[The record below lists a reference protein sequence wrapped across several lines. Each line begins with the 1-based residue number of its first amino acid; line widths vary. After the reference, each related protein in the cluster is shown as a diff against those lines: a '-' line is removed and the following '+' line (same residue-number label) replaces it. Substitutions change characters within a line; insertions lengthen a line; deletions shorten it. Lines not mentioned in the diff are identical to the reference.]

1 MTDGADTGTT
11 VSSCLTGAVMRKGEP
26 MRYVHNNKCDGG
38 HAFEEVDRKTY
49 CLGRV
54 DAAFE
59 DKVFVDECK
68 KCPRLLDNNED
79 KIYEYIKRMERR
91 AANDK

>member
-1 MTDGADTGTT
+1 M
-11 VSSCLTGAVMRKGEP
+11 
-26 MRYVHNNKCDGG
+26 
-38 HAFEEVDRKTY
+38 EVNSKIY

-79 KIYEYIKRMERR
+79 EISDYIKRKKRKT
-91 AANDK
+91 DG

>member
-1 MTDGADTGTT
+1 
-11 VSSCLTGAVMRKGEP
+11 
-26 MRYVHNNKCDGG
+26 MRYVHHNKCAGG
-38 HAFEEVDRKTY
+38 HAFLEVDNIIY

-59 DKVFVDECK
+59 VKVFADECK

-79 KIYEYIKRMERR
+79 KIPLPIYDNACPEILIAGIAKRIRLPIN
-91 AANDK
+91 AANSIRVSPHDMV

>member
-1 MTDGADTGTT
+1 M
-11 VSSCLTGAVMRKGEP
+11 K
-26 MRYVHNNKCDGG
+26 YVHHNKCDGG
-38 HAFEEVDRKTY
+38 HAFEEVDHKIY

-59 DKVFVDECK
+59 VKVFADECK

-79 KIYEYIKRMERR
+79 KIDEYAEQHERR
-91 AANDK
+91 TDE

>member
-1 MTDGADTGTT
+1 
-11 VSSCLTGAVMRKGEP
+11 
-26 MRYVHNNKCDGG
+26 MRYVHHNKCAGG
-38 HAFEEVDRKTY
+38 HAFWEVDNKIY

-59 DKVFVDECK
+59 VKVFADECK

-79 KIYEYIKRMERR
+79 KISDYIKRKKRR
-91 AANDK
+91 ADADD

>member
-1 MTDGADTGTT
+1 
-11 VSSCLTGAVMRKGEP
+11 
-26 MRYVHNNKCDGG
+26 MRYVHHNKCAGG
-38 HAFEEVDRKTY
+38 HAFEEVDHKIY

-59 DKVFVDECK
+59 IKVFADECK

-79 KIYEYIKRMERR
+79 EISDYIKRKEMRT
-91 AANDK
+91 DG